1 MDLTV
6 KQAGLL
12 LGCDDRQVRYLI
24 RTGRLRASKQ
34 NRKWRLRRKDVAA
47 AVLHGLPKPRPR
59 QHDSSYRLLFSHPRM
74 VEDLIHG
81 FFPEPWVDE
90 IDFRT
95 LEKMGEGYVSDRLE
109 ARWEDVVWKVS
120 WRGQELHLCLLI
132 EFQSTID
139 PYMAV
144 RWMVYL
150 GLFYEDLIRRLKDK
164 DASSS
169 ELLVPPPAATSP
181 EEDSPRYPLL
191 PPVIPIMVYNGKPE
205 WWPPPELGKLI
216 LPPPPGLEAFVP
228 QVRFFALDEGR
239 VPEDRLRALGK
250 NLVASLIRLET
261 SATPEELAA
270 ELGPLD
276 DWLVP
281 HPELRRGFVAWLR
294 AALVRKGIFG
304 IEVPVEVDDLGEL
317 RAMLTENM
325 LEWGEKQKQQGWD
338 EGWGEGQ
345 AEGRV
350 AGEAAVV
357 MRLAERKFGR
367 LDAGTRRRIETA
379 DADEILR
386 WADRILT
393 ARRLPDIFDG
403 K

>member
-1 MDLTV
+1 M
-6 KQAGLL
+6 QSRAGAPAPKRNRRCF
-12 LGCDDRQVRYLI
+12 GD
-24 RTGRLRASKQ
+24 RTG
-34 NRKWRLRRKDVAA
+34 
-47 AVLHGLPKPRPR
+47 LPR
-59 QHDSSYRLLFSHPRM
+59 S
-74 VEDLIHG
+74 
-81 FFPEPWVDE
+81 
-90 IDFRT
+90 
-95 LEKMGEGYVSDRLE
+95 
-109 ARWEDVVWKVS
+109 
-120 WRGQELHLCLLI
+120 
-132 EFQSTID
+132 
-139 PYMAV
+139 
-144 RWMVYL
+144 
-150 GLFYEDLIRRLKDK
+150 
-164 DASSS
+164 
-169 ELLVPPPAATSP
+169 
-181 EEDSPRYPLL
+181 L
-191 PPVIPIMVYNGKPE
+191 PPTGMPIMVYNGKPE

-239 VPEDRLRALGK
+239 LRELGK

-276 DWLVP
+276 DWLVS

-325 LEWGEKQKQQGWD
+325 LEWGEKQKQQG
-338 EGWGEGQ
+338 
-345 AEGRV
+345 
-350 AGEAAVV
+350 EAAVV
-357 MRLAERKFGR
+357 LRQAERKFGR